1 MRSAALM
8 IALGIGL
15 AATCATPARV
25 HAEEGAALSLDSAPL
40 VLGHKLVDTETLAQQ
55 RGGADTHLSEIRA
68 VGSVADVKAY
78 DLTTGQNVISEG
90 SFAGTAGMP
99 LVVQNSGNGVLIQN
113 AVILNVEVH

>member
-1 MRSAALM
+1 MRSAASM

-15 AATCATPARV
+15 AVTCATPAPV
-25 HAEEGAALSLDSAPL
+25 HAEEAETLTSATAPL
-40 VLGHKLVDTETLAQQ
+40 FQGRKVIDMETLAEQ
-55 RGGADTHLSEIRA
+55 RGGADMHLSEIRA
-68 VGSVADVKAY
+68 VGSVEDVKAY

-113 AVILNVEVH
+113 AVILNVEVR